1 MSKYSYIAILLAIV
15 IGFVGGYLVLDNSAN
30 KQQIQ
35 LLKKY
40 ELKLKQQEDS
50 SREVIKKLDK
60 KLLELTHKEKLD
72 SIKIVGLLNKIQQD
86 KIKTDKLRTDIQK
99 LTPNE
104 KVDYLLKRY
113 SN

>member
-1 MSKYSYIAILLAIV
+1 MNKYSYIAILLAIV

-30 KQQIQ
+30 KAQVE

-40 ELKLKQQEDS
+40 EVKLKQKEDS
-50 SREVIKKLDK
+50 SRQIIKQLDK
-60 KLLELTHKEKLD
+60 KLLELTNKEKLD

-86 KIKTDKLRTDIQK
+86 KIKTDKLRTEIQK

-104 KVDYLLKRY
+104 KVNFLINRY